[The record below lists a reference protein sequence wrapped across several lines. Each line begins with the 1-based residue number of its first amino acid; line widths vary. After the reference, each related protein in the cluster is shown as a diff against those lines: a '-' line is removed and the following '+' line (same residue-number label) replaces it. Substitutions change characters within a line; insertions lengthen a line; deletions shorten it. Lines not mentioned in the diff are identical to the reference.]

1 MSNFEKMNKGDNEK
15 GRNILSLKKRESAE
29 GTLVLSDS
37 IKKAE
42 NDITLIEQKNEPDAL
57 NEKDSHKKFVKLDEP
72 KKSAQDIILGV
83 FNKQYDKDGKIKPAK
98 ISKRDL
104 KSLNLLSTPETL
116 TRELVDSIA
125 EAAALTDP
133 SLDCLA
139 ELALSVTEDS
149 QGDWQQAL
157 FKFCV
162 QVASG
167 VWIHKHTKSVD
178 LFRDIFVEHKNSDD
192 WLNILEYSLSQKY
205 QKRIAGLK
213 SRETLHVSVESDAL
227 EPVSDL
233 SSSEQ
238 QKTLEKQHRNLL
250 LIGVLWLLN
259 ESRCDLRDIIG
270 YLNQSVVVNH
280 GSKATLK
287 DVSLLLAWQWVSP
300 NPRIIRLLAMQ
311 AEQNKQLEDG
321 LKRTE
326 KLMLQKEQQ
335 IEQLRCDL
343 TAKKNEVQ
351 RAITEAR
358 NYQTSLDEL
367 KKQAEDQ
374 QLDARAA
381 RTHLRDSEGKVRA
394 KAFNLLSEEVLEPL
408 RLSLSAL
415 QRENPK
421 TKVAIHQIEL
431 VVESIERDLQWFKE

>member
-1 MSNFEKMNKGDNEK
+1 MSDAKSGIGGGGDK
-15 GRNILSLKKRESAE
+15 IRSMLSLRKKEDIAVEKPVAKIEKDRA
-29 GTLVLSDS
+29 LV
-37 IKKAE
+37 E
-42 NDITLIEQKNEPDAL
+42 EKNEL
-57 NEKDSHKKFVKLDEP
+57 ETENKKKSENRSVKGCEP
-72 KKSAQDIILGV
+72 KKTAQDILLGA
-83 FNKQYDKDGKIKPAK
+83 FSKQHDKDGSIKPAK
-98 ISKRDL
+98 ITKRDL
-104 KSLNLLSTPETL
+104 KSLNSLNTHEVL
-116 TRELVDSIA
+116 TRELVNSIA

-139 ELALSVTEDS
+139 ELALSVTDES
-149 QGDWQQAL
+149 EGDWQQAL
-157 FKFCV
+157 FTFCV

-167 VWIHKHTKSVD
+167 VWIHKHTGSVD
-178 LFRDIFVEHKNSDD
+178 LFRDIFVEHNNRDD
-192 WLNILEYSLSQKY
+192 WPNILEYSLSQKY

-213 SRETLHVSVESDAL
+213 SRETFQSSGESEAL
-227 EPVSDL
+227 EPVSGL
-233 SSSEQ
+233 SSREQ

-259 ESRCDLRDIIG
+259 ESKCDLRDIIG
-270 YLNQSVVVNH
+270 YLNESVVIDH

-287 DVSLLLAWQWVSP
+287 DVSLLLAGQWLSP
-300 NPRIIRLLAMQ
+300 SSRVIRLLAMQ
-311 AEQNKQLEDG
+311 AEQRTQLEDD

-326 KLMLQKEQQ
+326 KLMLQKDQQ

-351 RAITEAR
+351 RAITEAQ
-358 NYQTSLDEL
+358 NYQTALEEL

-381 RTHLRDSEGKVRA
+381 RTHLRDNEGKVRA